1 VIKTARSKLK
11 PDLPRVYADSDYVL
25 YRLPA

>member
-1 VIKTARSKLK
+1 VIKTARSKLM
-11 PDLPRVYADSDYVL
+11 PDLPKAYQDSEYVL

>member
-11 PDLPRVYADSDYVL
+11 PNLRRAYADGDYVL
-25 YRLPA
+25 YRL